1 MDLITPGIGL
11 MFWMLLSFTIVLL
24 ILKKFAWKPI
34 LGFLKAREDSID
46 EALRSAETARN
57 DMARLKADNERVLA
71 EARQERERMLREAR
85 EMQEKIISD
94 AKKQASVE
102 AAKLTDLA
110 RQAIQAEKLSVLED
124 LRMQVANLSIEIA
137 EKILRDH
144 LRADDKQ
151 QALVDKMIREIKLN

>member
-46 EALRSAETARN
+46 EALRSAEIARN
-57 DMARLKADNERVLA
+57 EMARLKADNERVLA

-85 EMQEKIISD
+85 ELQEKIIGE
-94 AKKQASVE
+94 AKKQASIE
-102 AAKLTDLA
+102 AAKVLD
-110 RQAIQAEKLSVLED
+110 QAMQTIQSEKLSVLED
-124 LRMQVANLSIEIA
+124 LRIQVANLSLEIA
-137 EKILRDH
+137 EKILREN
-144 LRADDKQ
+144 LREDVKQ
-151 QALVDKMIREIKLN
+151 QALVDKMISEIKLN